1 MALFMK
7 QNFSPP
13 LLSRKWIAIKFRPN
27 VLLYSREQI
36 ICILESGLLFRED
49 SATVELE
56 CPPPEKVW
64 VGAGGGGW
72 GWCTRGER
80 GAALLA
86 AGACVLA
93 FPPKT
98 LSRGAL
104 GRLAA
109 SLACGVLARG
119 LLRYRARSL
128 SRLPALCDVMRR
140 YLALARR
147 AQACVRDNAQH
158 NTLGS
163 VSQAL
168 QATHELLCRQQASL
182 ATLMS
187 RASVALLGN
196 APWLRDDLAWATL
209 PDATDPIQKIHHA
222 FLVVQS
228 TLLKHIAMAHFT
240 QPLHT
245 QHVYKN
251 HNERLHWIHTVL
263 LQHLLEE
270 FQENYEALDRMY
282 RIFKNYGTKD
292 VERKSFPVNDRWLYS
307 EVHSGVARTCLDLKM
322 ALEKCTNLD
331 MFLDSC
337 AINDQKLDLDVLNED
352 IDNLIDELAKC
363 LNTMQSSQI
372 RLKKLQRKFNV
383 EEERKEV
390 SESEEEVVL
399 RIEDKPVEVKD
410 EVFYLLKTEEDNERE
425 DIADVTTAPGKKERE
440 ATEFMLN
447 ELKRKLVKREDVMR
461 ERERQAL
468 VKTMPELK
476 VVPEF
481 PRQMEDCTDKKGFI
495 KKILKD
501 SYKDRLFKDYKIG
514 SKTKRKRKYKFNVNK
529 YESESEIKDN
539 MEANAKL
546 SAKSKIISIS
556 CKNKELIITEWNKK
570 QSKTESSYTSEKET
584 EGSFSQAF
592 NNTVNNAVNKTINE
606 AVNKLHL
613 ESSYTS
619 DKDTEAQAVNNTV
632 HKAINNTV
640 NQAANNQIKFTKKD
654 LDFSTSSESDYDHE
668 HQMALLKDIR
678 RHRVARKKNY
688 PVKRV
693 SIDIVDESLKPIE
706 YSFGTGMA
714 IASVLQ
720 VNNLK
725 MPNMAA
731 EEVFIGDGEVSNDS
745 GNDED
750 A

>member
-27 VLLYSREQI
+27 VLLYSREHI

-49 SATVELE
+49 SATVEQE

-64 VGAGGGGW
+64 AVAGGGGW

-86 AGACVLA
+86 VSACVLA

-98 LSRGAL
+98 VSRGAL
-104 GRLAA
+104 GRIAA
-109 SLACGVLARG
+109 SLASGVLARG
-119 LLRYRARSL
+119 WLRYCARAV

-147 AQACVRDNAQH
+147 AQACVRDNACH

-168 QATHELLCRQQASL
+168 QATHELLCRQQAAL

-196 APWLRDDLAWATL
+196 APWLRDDLAWAEL
-209 PDATDPIQKIHHA
+209 PNATDPVQKIHHA

-245 QHVYKN
+245 QHVFKN
-251 HNERLHWIHTVL
+251 HNERLYWIHTVL

-270 FQENYEALDRMY
+270 FEENYDALDRMY
-282 RIFKNYGTKD
+282 RIFKNYGSKD

-337 AINDQKLDLDVLNED
+337 AINDQELDLDVLNED

-372 RLKKLQRKFNV
+372 RLKKLQRKFNI
-383 EEERKEV
+383 EEERKEE

-399 RIEDKPVEVKD
+399 RIEDKPIEVKD

-440 ATEFMLN
+440 ATKFMLN
-447 ELKRKLVKREDVMR
+447 ELKRKLIKREDVMR

-481 PRQMEDCTDKKGFI
+481 PRQMEDYTDKKGFI

-501 SYKDRLFKDYKIG
+501 SNKDRLFKDYKIG
-514 SKTKRKRKYKFNVNK
+514 SKTKRKRKYKINVNK
-529 YESESEIKDN
+529 YESESEIKDTI
-539 MEANAKL
+539 EANAKL

-556 CKNKELIITEWNKK
+556 SKNKELILTKWNKK
-570 QSKTESSYTSEKET
+570 QSKPESNYSSEKET

-606 AVNKLHL
+606 AVNKLHPKL
-613 ESSYTS
+613 ESNYTS
-619 DKDTEAQAVNNTV
+619 DKESESQGVNNTV
-632 HKAINNTV
+632 NKTV
-640 NQAANNQIKFTKKD
+640 NQSANNQIKFTKKD

-678 RHRVARKKNY
+678 RHRVARKKNH

-714 IASVLQ
+714 MASVLQ
-720 VNNLK
+720 VNNLR
-725 MPNMAA
+725 MPNMGA